1 MFILQGLFIC
11 KRLTTLMGG
20 EPTCSTT
27 FRDTCADEQY
37 ASLGAICAES
47 EPGKGSTFKFF
58 IECRQ
63 PLKLS
68 IPDAAQPDVSLTESE
83 LPRRIGLTP
92 QRMKVEEN
100 APAPETL
107 PKFVLVVE

>member
-1 MFILQGLFIC
+1 MTNSPILFRET
-11 KRLTTLMGG
+11 RLI
-20 EPTCSTT
+20 
-27 FRDTCADEQY
+27 RHVI
-37 ASLGAICAES
+37 GAICAES

-63 PLKLS
+63 PIKQKEL
-68 IPDAAQPDVSLTESE
+68 DAAPIPAPLVENE

-92 QRMKVEEN
+92 QPLKVVEDG
-100 APAPETL
+100 PAPETL

>member
-1 MFILQGLFIC
+1 MVVLQGLFIC

-20 EPTCSTT
+20 EPTCSIT
-27 FRDTCADEQY
+27 FRDSRADKGI
-37 ASLGAICAES
+37 ASSGAICAES

-63 PLKLS
+63 PLKPS
-68 IPDAAQPDVSLTESE
+68 IPDAVLPDVSLIESE

-92 QRMKVEEN
+92 QPVKVQED